1 MNRILKI
8 GMDVHSTNYTLCI
21 VEPKLEGDPDLL
33 YEVQVDPNYKNVI
46 QVIDTLKKKY
56 KDDQLSITCGYEA
69 GCLGYTLYHELD
81 NEGVRC
87 VILAPSTM
95 EMPGGKRIKTD
106 KRDAW
111 LIAKC
116 LANGGYNAVHIPSSK
131 DEDVRDY
138 LRMRDDH
145 RDALTVLKQQIGALC
160 LRNGHKYTK
169 TKWTGNHLKW
179 LKELNLSSIER
190 ETLDEYMVTYHYM
203 AEKLDR
209 LDARI
214 EELASEEEYADKVKK
229 LCCYIGIK
237 TYSALG
243 LLVETGDFHRFA
255 KGNIYSAYL
264 GLTPGEDSSS
274 VKINRTGITKAG
286 NKHARTIL
294 VEAAQSICR
303 GAIGSKSKALI
314 ARQRGNDPAVIA
326 YADKANERLRRKYRK
341 MMYQGKQRN
350 VAVTAVAREL
360 ACFVWG
366 MMTDNIGVHTVD

>member
-8 GMDVHSTNYTLCI
+8 GMDVHSTNYTLCV

-33 YEVQVDPNYKNVI
+33 YEVQVDPDCWYI
-46 QVIDTLKKKY
+46 LQVIEKLKKKY

-69 GCLGYTLYHELD
+69 GSLGYSLYHELD
-81 NEGVRC
+81 NNGVKC
-87 VILAPSTM
+87 IILAPSTM
-95 EMPGGKRIKTD
+95 EVPGGNRIKTD
-106 KRDAW
+106 KRDAY

-116 LANGGYNAVHIPSSK
+116 LANGGYHEVHVPSSK
-131 DEDVRDY
+131 DEAVRDF

-145 RDALTVLKQQIGALC
+145 RDQMTVLKQQIGALC
-160 LRNGHKYTK
+160 LRNGYKYTK

-179 LKELNLSSIER
+179 LKELELSSIER
-190 ETLDEYMVTYHYM
+190 EALDEYMLTYNYM
-203 AEKLDR
+203 AEKLTR

-214 EELASEEEYADKVKK
+214 NEIASEEEYADKVKK

-243 LLVETGDFHRFA
+243 LIVETGDFHRFA
-255 KGNIYSAYL
+255 KGNIYSSYL
-264 GLTPGEDSSS
+264 GLTPGERSSAES
-274 VKINRTGITKAG
+274 KNRLGITKAG

-303 GAIGSKSKALI
+303 GGIGRKSKALV
-314 ARQRGNDPAVIA
+314 ARQEGNDPAVIA
-326 YADKANERLRRKYRK
+326 YADKANERLRRKYHK
-341 MMYQGKQRN
+341 MIYRGKQRN
-350 VAVTAVAREL
+350 VAVAAVAREL

-366 MMTDNIGVHTVD
+366 MMTDNIGTAAN

>member
-8 GMDVHSTNYTLCI
+8 GMDVHSTNYTICV
-21 VEPKLEGDPDLL
+21 VEPKLEGDPELL
-33 YEVQVDPNYKNVI
+33 YETQVEPDSCYILDLIEK
-46 QVIDTLKKKY
+46 LKKKY
-56 KDDQLSITCGYEA
+56 KDDQLFITCGYEA
-69 GCLGYTLYHELD
+69 GCLGYTLYHDLD
-81 NEGVRC
+81 NHGVKC

-106 KRDAW
+106 KRDAY

-116 LANGGYNAVHIPSSK
+116 LANGGYKAVHIPSDK

-145 RDALTVLKQQIGALC
+145 RDLMTVLKQQINAIC

-169 TKWTGNHLKW
+169 TRWTGNHLKW
-179 LKELNLSSIER
+179 LKELQLSKMDR
-190 ETLDEYMVTYHYM
+190 ETLNEYMLTYQYL
-203 AEKLDR
+203 AEKLAR
-209 LDARI
+209 LDDRI
-214 EELASEEEYADKVKK
+214 EELSSEDEYADKVKK
-229 LCCYIGIK
+229 LRCYIGIN

-243 LLVETGDFHRFA
+243 IIVETGDFQRFA

-264 GLTPGEDSSS
+264 GLTPGERSSS
-274 VKINRTGITKAG
+274 DDKNRLGITKAG

-303 GAIGSKSKALI
+303 GTIGVKSKALI
-314 ARQRGNDPAVIA
+314 ARQKGNDPTVIA

-341 MMYQGKQRN
+341 MMYHGKQRN

-360 ACFVWG
+360 ACYVWG
-366 MMTDNIGVHTVD
+366 MMTDNIGTDFI

>member
-1 MNRILKI
+1 MKYTTVYV
-8 GMDVHSTNYTLCI
+8 GMDVHKESFTLACYTNEKEEAEYVQKTEGHYSKVI
-21 VEPKLEGDPDLL
+21 NYLEAMRFHYGDD
-33 YEVQVDPNYKNVI
+33 VDFV
-46 QVIDTLKKKY
+46 
-56 KDDQLSITCGYEA
+56 CGYEA
-69 GCLGYTLYHELD
+69 GCLGYTLYHDLD
-81 NEGVRC
+81 NHGVKC

-106 KRDAW
+106 KRDAY

-116 LANGGYNAVHIPSSK
+116 LANGGYKAVHIPSDK

-145 RDALTVLKQQIGALC
+145 RDLMTVLKQQINALC

-169 TKWTGNHLKW
+169 SRWTGNHLKW
-179 LKELNLSSIER
+179 LKELELSKTDR
-190 ETLDEYMVTYHYM
+190 ETLNEYMLTYQYL
-203 AEKLDR
+203 AEKLAR
-209 LDARI
+209 LDNRI
-214 EELASEEEYADKVKK
+214 EELSSEEEYADKVKK
-229 LCCYIGIK
+229 LRCYIGIN

-243 LLVETGDFHRFA
+243 LIVETGDFQRFA

-264 GLTPGEDSSS
+264 GLTPGERSSS
-274 VKINRTGITKAG
+274 DDKNRLGITKAG

-303 GAIGSKSKALI
+303 GTIGAKSKALI
-314 ARQRGNDPAVIA
+314 SRQRGNDPAVIA

-341 MMYQGKQRN
+341 MMYHGKQRN

-360 ACFVWG
+360 ACYVWG
-366 MMTDNIGVHTVD
+366 MMTDNIGTAAI